1 MQISNHLK
9 NAYTTARKAVSKPEG
24 EGYTGKAFK
33 DFTASS
39 LLNDSSICLENSADL
54 ALSFGGM
61 LAGGSI
67 ANQGQPGLGAAM
79 IVGGITGAFQGVG
92 NLAGNLATK
101 ATGSETVG
109 RTTRALTK
117 AGMVLG
123 GVVALGGTF
132 GIGAF
137 VLAGAT
143 VVKGLIDASV
153 GPDFKKGAK
162 PAEQEAAAPKP
173 ENLLSPSA
181 PSEFDAPNLLDP
193 KAPSEFDAPDLLTR
207 EQDSRQ
213 GLAKLN
219 ARVNPKV
226 LIQTA

>member
-1 MQISNHLK
+1 M
-9 NAYTTARKAVSKPEG
+9 
-24 EGYTGKAFK
+24 
-33 DFTASS
+33 
-39 LLNDSSICLENSADL
+39 
-54 ALSFGGM
+54 
-61 LAGGSI
+61 
-67 ANQGQPGLGAAM
+67 
-79 IVGGITGAFQGVG
+79 
-92 NLAGNLATK
+92 
-101 ATGSETVG
+101 
-109 RTTRALTK
+109 
-117 AGMVLG
+117 
-123 GVVALGGTF
+123 
-132 GIGAF
+132 
-137 VLAGAT
+137 LAGAT